1 MNYIAYKNID
11 GTITSGFKVKLYDIV
26 TLNVGYWKDKLA
38 IVLYIN
44 EDKKQIKVRIIEC
57 GMNLT
62 LKVKDVQ
69 FVNHNNRTAAR
80 SYIDLCNKLSKTFRD
95 KYTDKQYIKDNWFTD
110 KFIINDITADT
121 IAKGI
126 GQYITNTDSDRYSV
140 SAIMWLSDIKDYID
154 ALLKYGDFDFVA
166 KVFKIYNITDTRFD
180 SFVNFIIIFMIEN
193 VYHFILGM
201 IFGLS
206 VYLFI
211 RISIVSK
218 KLDRPIRDINDTQN
232 WIRKI
237 QIDICDIN
245 KQWEVK
251 RDRDRNRLDRIEDR
265 IGKLAS
271 DFNDI
276 IRKKV

>member
-1 MNYIAYKNID
+1 MNYITYKQID

-26 TLNVGYWKDKLA
+26 TLNTGYWKDKLA

-62 LKVKDVQ
+62 LKVEDVQ

-80 SYIDLCNKLSKTFRD
+80 SYKIFRD

-126 GQYITNTDSDRYSV
+126 GQYITNTDSDRYSA

-154 ALLKYGDFDFVA
+154 ALLKYGNFDFVA
-166 KVFKIYNITDTRFD
+166 KACKIYNITDTRF
-180 SFVNFIIIFMIEN
+180 E
-193 VYHFILGM
+193 L
-201 IFGLS
+201 
-206 VYLFI
+206 
-211 RISIVSK
+211 
-218 KLDRPIRDINDTQN
+218 
-232 WIRKI
+232 IRKLYHYFY
-237 QIDICDIN
+237 D
-245 KQWEVK
+245 
-251 RDRDRNRLDRIEDR
+251 
-265 IGKLAS
+265 
-271 DFNDI
+271 
-276 IRKKV
+276 

>member
-1 MNYIAYKNID
+1 MNYVAYKNID

-26 TLNVGYWKDKLA
+26 TLNAGYWKDKLA

-80 SYIDLCNKLSKTFRD
+80 SYIDLCNKLSKAFRD
-95 KYTDKQYIKDNWFTD
+95 KYTDKHYIKDNWFTD

-166 KVFKIYNITDTRFD
+166 KAFKIYNITDTRFEL
-180 SFVNFIIIFMIEN
+180 IHKL
-193 VYHFILGM
+193 YHYF
-201 IFGLS
+201 
-206 VYLFI
+206 Y
-211 RISIVSK
+211 
-218 KLDRPIRDINDTQN
+218 D
-232 WIRKI
+232 
-237 QIDICDIN
+237 
-245 KQWEVK
+245 
-251 RDRDRNRLDRIEDR
+251 
-265 IGKLAS
+265 
-271 DFNDI
+271 
-276 IRKKV
+276 

>member
-1 MNYIAYKNID
+1 MNYVAYKNID

-26 TLNVGYWKDKLA
+26 ILNVGYWKDKLA
-38 IVLYIN
+38 IILYIN

-95 KYTDKQYIKDNWFTD
+95 KYTDKHYIKDNWFTD

-126 GQYITNTDSDRYSV
+126 GQYITNIDSDRYSV

-166 KVFKIYNITDTRFD
+166 KAFKIYNITDTRFEL
-180 SFVNFIIIFMIEN
+180 ICKL
-193 VYHFILGM
+193 YHYF
-201 IFGLS
+201 
-206 VYLFI
+206 Y
-211 RISIVSK
+211 
-218 KLDRPIRDINDTQN
+218 D
-232 WIRKI
+232 
-237 QIDICDIN
+237 
-245 KQWEVK
+245 
-251 RDRDRNRLDRIEDR
+251 
-265 IGKLAS
+265 
-271 DFNDI
+271 
-276 IRKKV
+276 

>member
-1 MNYIAYKNID
+1 MTVKELIDKLKEFDENKDIFIEDSYYGELAVTTIKNDDNDVVITTVATDIFNILFTMNYITYKQID

-26 TLNVGYWKDKLA
+26 TLNTGYWKDKLA

-80 SYIDLCNKLSKTFRD
+80 SYIDLCNKLSKAFRD
-95 KYTDKQYIKDNWFTD
+95 KYTDKHYIKDNWFTD

-166 KVFKIYNITDTRFD
+166 KAFKIYNITDTRF
-180 SFVNFIIIFMIEN
+180 E
-193 VYHFILGM
+193 L
-201 IFGLS
+201 
-206 VYLFI
+206 
-211 RISIVSK
+211 
-218 KLDRPIRDINDTQN
+218 
-232 WIRKI
+232 IRKLYHYFY
-237 QIDICDIN
+237 D
-245 KQWEVK
+245 
-251 RDRDRNRLDRIEDR
+251 
-265 IGKLAS
+265 
-271 DFNDI
+271 
-276 IRKKV
+276 

>member
-1 MNYIAYKNID
+1 MNYVAYKNID
-11 GTITSGFKVKLYDIV
+11 GTITTGFKVKLYDIV

-166 KVFKIYNITDTRFD
+166 KTFKIYNITDTRFELIRKLYHY
-180 SFVNFIIIFMIEN
+180 FYIEN
-193 VYHFILGM
+193 VSHFILGM

-206 VYLFI
+206 VYLF
-211 RISIVSK
+211 
-218 KLDRPIRDINDTQN
+218 
-232 WIRKI
+232 
-237 QIDICDIN
+237 N
-245 KQWEVK
+245 K
-251 RDRDRNRLDRIEDR
+251 NYHC
-265 IGKLAS
+265 
-271 DFNDI
+271 
-276 IRKKV
+276 